1 MTFPGAVVA
10 VLWVA
15 LAVSVGGCKWSAC
28 FGDCD
33 DLTDRRCTNPV
44 TYTVVDSQPPTLI
57 APSGIHYAIRVT
69 ASGALIRVSGSGV
82 ACELDVA
89 GHNNLIRFET
99 GDHTVRMCRLTGN
112 DNTIER
118 PRGMNLTCEDAG
130 VGNTLLTY

>member
-1 MTFPGAVVA
+1 MTFRGAVVG
-10 VLWVA
+10 VLWA
-15 LAVSVGGCKWSAC
+15 ASVSGCNWSAC
-28 FGDCD
+28 FGDCGD
-33 DLTDRRCTNPV
+33 RTDRQCDHPV
-44 TYTVVDSQPPTLI
+44 TFTVVDSQSPTLI
-57 APSGIHYAIRVT
+57 APSGTRYAIRVT
-69 ASGALIRVSGSGV
+69 ASGALIRVSGNGV

-118 PRGMNLTCEDAG
+118 PRGMNLTCEDGG